1 MYDHHCILNAVL
13 ITVIFFLLL
22 YIRYF
27 VCVFFYISN
36 AKTFPTWHVSKGF
49 VKTHFPK
56 VALVAAV
63 HVNLYKGLLSV
74 GQAPLMAWA
83 VHAAPTQ
90 HRSVRTQTG
99 MDVGSAS
106 PGVSMPCGV
115 KLTL

>member
-13 ITVIFFLLL
+13 ITVIFVVVVYTLFC
-22 YIRYF
+22 

-36 AKTFPTWHVSKGF
+36 AKKFSTWHVSKGF

-74 GQAPLMAWA
+74 GQAPLMAWT

>member
-1 MYDHHCILNAVL
+1 M
-13 ITVIFFLLL
+13 
-22 YIRYF
+22 
-27 VCVFFYISN
+27 CVFFYISN
-36 AKTFPTWHVSKGF
+36 AKKFPTWHVSKGF

-99 MDVGSAS
+99 MDVWLGVAGSVHAMW
-106 PGVSMPCGV
+106 GQTYSMSIYYCY
-115 KLTL
+115 L